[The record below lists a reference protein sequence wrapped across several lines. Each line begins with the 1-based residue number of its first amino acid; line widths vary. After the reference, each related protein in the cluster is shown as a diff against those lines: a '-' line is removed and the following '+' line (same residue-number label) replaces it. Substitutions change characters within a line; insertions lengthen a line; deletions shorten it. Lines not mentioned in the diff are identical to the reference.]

1 MGAWPSMRGRRHG
14 VAFFGWWL
22 LQLICEMVGIF
33 RFWTIDICR
42 DHELGTRFTRWN
54 GVPDISFWR
63 KPQTGQTGQPS
74 CQETSILATL
84 DVIAIY
90 SLATGVLVVSSFWQ
104 FRTSH
109 AMLLIVNSWSASLL
123 RGDESCIQSKKEPP
137 LQVVKIEL
145 KEVLGADQLFKED
158 RTRTYQVV

>member
-1 MGAWPSMRGRRHG
+1 MGAWPSMPGRRHG
-14 VAFFGWWL
+14 VAFFGCWL

-54 GVPDISFWR
+54 GVPDISFWSFSTNR
-63 KPQTGQTGQPS
+63 TDRTAIQR
-74 CQETSILATL
+74 QETSILATL

-90 SLATGVLVVSSFWQ
+90 FLATGVLVVSSFWQ

-123 RGDESCIQSKKEPP
+123 RGDESCIQSKKEP

-145 KEVLGADQLFKED
+145 KEVLGADQLFF
-158 RTRTYQVV
+158 